1 MRGVDAH
8 PAYLAVRLP
17 PAVRGLEDHDQRG
30 LTMIRNA
37 TAADI
42 PACIAMAE
50 RMHGESRFARL
61 RWSRAKVGGLM
72 DWCLTNN
79 EGFFSVAEREG
90 VLIGGM
96 IGACTPHWC
105 SDDLV
110 AYDFGLFVEPERPG
124 GRAAAG
130 LCARESV
137 GEGTEGAVR
146 W

>member
-1 MRGVDAH
+1 
-8 PAYLAVRLP
+8 
-17 PAVRGLEDHDQRG
+17 
-30 LTMIRNA
+30 MIRNA

-50 RMHGESRFARL
+50 RMHGESRLARL

-110 AYDFGLFVEPERPG
+110 AYDFGLFLEPDRRRG
-124 GRAAAG
+124 LAAAG
-130 LCARESV
+130 LLRGFIRWAPAK
-137 GEGTEGAVR
+137 GAVETPPR
-146 W
+146 PPTGRHLETPT